1 MREPLP
7 HVDSFDVYRLAFDL
21 GEVQSVP
28 MPATVLSVS
37 RDAVDMIISL
47 RDQEPGDQE
56 YGLSIEVSGIRGAQ
70 FQYDLSFVPVED
82 QTDHQVREDHEG
94 LAILIPHHDVEK
106 LSGASLELT
115 PQGLAMNNPNTPQ
128 SPTMAAGTEPRG
140 DLTGPLAE
148 KISVV
153 LTENINPAIAMHGGM
168 AELVSVD
175 GTVAFLRLAGG
186 CQGCGMAQ
194 VTLKQGIERILRESL
209 PEITEVVDVTDHAA
223 GADPY
228 YESSKK

>member
-1 MREPLP
+1 M
-7 HVDSFDVYRLAFDL
+7 S
-21 GEVQSVP
+21 GK
-28 MPATVLSVS
+28 VLTIAP
-37 RDAVDMIISL
+37 DAVDMIISL

-56 YGLSIEVSGIRGAQ
+56 YGLAIEVSGIRGAQ

-82 QTDHQVREDHEG
+82 QTEAQIREDHNG
-94 LAILIPHHDVEK
+94 LSILIPEHDVEK

-115 PQGLAMNNPNTPQ
+115 PQGLAMNNPNLPQ
-128 SPTMAAGTEPRG
+128 SPTMAAEAEPRG

-148 KISVV
+148 RISVI
-153 LTENINPAIAMHGGM
+153 LAENVNPAIAMHGGM

-194 VTLKQGIERILRESL
+194 VTLRQGIERILRESI
-209 PEITEVVDVTDHAA
+209 PELSEVVDVTDHAS

-228 YESSKK
+228 YQASKK

>member
-1 MREPLP
+1 M
-7 HVDSFDVYRLAFDL
+7 SAK
-21 GEVQSVP
+21 
-28 MPATVLSVS
+28 VLTIAS
-37 RDAVDMIISL
+37 DAVDMIISL

-56 YGLSIEVSGIRGAQ
+56 YGLAIEVSGIRGAQ

-82 QTDHQVREDHEG
+82 QTETQIREDHNG
-94 LAILIPHHDVEK
+94 LAILIPEHDVEK

-115 PQGLAMNNPNTPQ
+115 PQGLAMNNPNLPQ
-128 SPTMAAGTEPRG
+128 SPTMEAAEPRG

-148 KISVV
+148 RISTI

-175 GTVAFLRLAGG
+175 GTVAFLRLSGG

-194 VTLKQGIERILRESL
+194 VTLRQGIERILRESI
-209 PEITEVVDVTDHAA
+209 PEISEVVDVTDHAS

-228 YESSKK
+228 YQASKK

>member
-1 MREPLP
+1 MSQKVL
-7 HVDSFDVYRLAFDL
+7 
-21 GEVQSVP
+21 
-28 MPATVLSVS
+28 TVSP
-37 RDAVDMIISL
+37 DAAEMIISL

-82 QTDHQVREDHEG
+82 QTDHQVRENHKG
-94 LAILIPHHDVEK
+94 LAILIPHHDVTK

-115 PQGLAMNNPNTPQ
+115 DQGLAMNNPNIPQ
-128 SPTMAAGTEPRG
+128 SPTIAGAEPRG
-140 DLTGPLAE
+140 DLAGPLADQ
-148 KISVV
+148 IST
-153 LTENINPAIAMHGGM
+153 LLNENINPSIAMHGGA

-175 GTVAFLRLAGG
+175 GTVAFLRLSGG

-194 VTLKQGIERILRESL
+194 VTLQQGIERILRESI
-209 PEITEVVDVTDHAA
+209 PELTEVVDVTDHAS

-228 YESSKK
+228 YQSSKK

>member
-1 MREPLP
+1 M
-7 HVDSFDVYRLAFDL
+7 SAK
-21 GEVQSVP
+21 
-28 MPATVLSVS
+28 VLNVAS
-37 RDAVDMIISL
+37 DAVDMIISL

-56 YGLSIEVSGIRGAQ
+56 YGLAIEVSGIRGAQ
-70 FQYDLSFVPVED
+70 FQYELSFVPVED
-82 QTDHQVREDHEG
+82 QAEHQVREDHDG

-115 PQGLAMNNPNTPQ
+115 PQGLAMNNPNLPQ
-128 SPTMAAGTEPRG
+128 SPTMTAAEPTG
-140 DLTGPLAE
+140 DTTGPLAE
-148 KISVV
+148 RISIV

-194 VTLKQGIERILRESL
+194 VTLQQGIERILRESI
-209 PEITEVVDVTDHAA
+209 PEITEVVDVTDHAS

-228 YESSKK
+228 YQASKK

>member
-1 MREPLP
+1 
-7 HVDSFDVYRLAFDL
+7 
-21 GEVQSVP
+21 
-28 MPATVLSVS
+28 
-37 RDAVDMIISL
+37 MIASL
-47 RDQEPGDQE
+47 RDQEPGDEE
-56 YGLSIEVSGIRGAQ
+56 YGLAIEVSGIQGAQ

-82 QTDHQVREDHEG
+82 RNAHQIREDHGG
-94 LAILIPHHDVEK
+94 LAILILDHDVEK

-115 PQGLAMNNPNTPQ
+115 AQGLAMNNPNVPH
-128 SPTMAAGTEPRG
+128 SPTMDSAEPRG

-148 KISVV
+148 RVSLI
-153 LTENINPAIAMHGGM
+153 LAENVNPAIAMHGGK

-194 VTLKQGIERILRESL
+194 VTLRQGIERILRESI
-209 PEITEVVDVTDHAA
+209 PELSEVVDVTDHAS

-228 YESSKK
+228 YQSSKK

>member
-1 MREPLP
+1 MGDMSQKVL
-7 HVDSFDVYRLAFDL
+7 
-21 GEVQSVP
+21 
-28 MPATVLSVS
+28 TVSPE
-37 RDAVDMIISL
+37 AVEMIVSL

-82 QTDHQVREDHEG
+82 QTDQQVREDHDG
-94 LAILIPHHDVEK
+94 LAILIPDHDLTK

-115 PQGLAMNNPNTPQ
+115 AQGLAMNNPNIPQ
-128 SPTMAAGTEPRG
+128 SPTIGATEPRG

-148 KISVV
+148 RISVV
-153 LTENINPAIAMHGGM
+153 LTENINPAIAMHGGA

-194 VTLKQGIERILRESL
+194 VTLRQGIERILRESI
-209 PEITEVVDVTDHAA
+209 PEITEVVDVTDHAS

-228 YESSKK
+228 YQSSKK

>member
-1 MREPLP
+1 MTQRVL
-7 HVDSFDVYRLAFDL
+7 
-21 GEVQSVP
+21 
-28 MPATVLSVS
+28 TVAP
-37 RDAVDMIISL
+37 DAVEMIVSL

-82 QTDHQVREDHEG
+82 QTHHQVREDHGG
-94 LAILIPHHDVEK
+94 LAILIPDHDVEK

-115 PQGLAMNNPNTPQ
+115 AQGLAMNNPNVPH
-128 SPTMAAGTEPRG
+128 SPTMAGAEPRG
-140 DLTGPLAE
+140 DLAGPLAE
-148 KISVV
+148 RISVI
-153 LTENINPAIAMHGGM
+153 LNENVNPAIAMHGGA

-194 VTLKQGIERILRESL
+194 VTLKQGIERILRESI
-209 PEITEVVDVTDHAA
+209 PEITEVVDVTDHAS

-228 YESSKK
+228 YQSSKK

>member
-1 MREPLP
+1 MSYMSRKVL
-7 HVDSFDVYRLAFDL
+7 
-21 GEVQSVP
+21 
-28 MPATVLSVS
+28 TVAP
-37 RDAVDMIISL
+37 DAVDMILSL

-70 FQYDLSFVPVED
+70 FQYELSFVPVED
-82 QTDHQVREDHEG
+82 QTDHQIREDHES
-94 LAILIPHHDVEK
+94 LAILIPHHDLEK

-115 PQGLAMNNPNTPQ
+115 AEGLAMNNPNLPQ
-128 SPTMAAGTEPRG
+128 SPTMAGAKPRG
-140 DLTGPLAE
+140 DLVGPLAE

-153 LTENINPAIAMHGGM
+153 LTENVNPAIAMHGGM
-168 AELVSVD
+168 AELVSLD
-175 GTVAFLRLAGG
+175 GTVAFLRLSGG

-194 VTLKQGIERILRESL
+194 VTLSQGIERILRESL
-209 PEITEVVDVTDHAA
+209 PEITEIVDVTDHAS

>member
-1 MREPLP
+1 M
-7 HVDSFDVYRLAFDL
+7 SAK
-21 GEVQSVP
+21 
-28 MPATVLSVS
+28 VLTIAS
-37 RDAVDMIISL
+37 DAVKMIIAL

-56 YGLSIEVSGIRGAQ
+56 YGLAIEVSGIRGAQ
-70 FQYDLSFVPVED
+70 FQYELSFVPVED
-82 QTDHQVREDHEG
+82 RTENQLREDHDG
-94 LAILIPHHDVEK
+94 LAILIPEHDVEK
-106 LSGASLELT
+106 LSGATLELT
-115 PQGLAMNNPNTPQ
+115 FQGLAMNNPNLPQ
-128 SPTMAAGTEPRG
+128 SPTMAGAEPRG

-148 KISVV
+148 KISIV

-194 VTLKQGIERILRESL
+194 VTLRQGIERILRESI
-209 PEITEVVDVTDHAA
+209 PEISEVVDVTDHAS

-228 YESSKK
+228 YQSSKK

>member
-1 MREPLP
+1 
-7 HVDSFDVYRLAFDL
+7 
-21 GEVQSVP
+21 
-28 MPATVLSVS
+28 MPNKVLTVSPE
-37 RDAVDMIISL
+37 AVEMIVSL

-70 FQYDLSFVPVED
+70 FQYELSFVPVED
-82 QTDHQVREDHEG
+82 QNSHQILEDHGG
-94 LAILIPHHDVEK
+94 LAVLIPDHDAEK

-115 PQGLAMNNPNTPQ
+115 AQGLAMNNPNVPH
-128 SPTMAAGTEPRG
+128 SPTMSSGEPRG

-153 LTENINPAIAMHGGM
+153 LTESINPSIAMHGGM

-175 GTVAFLRLAGG
+175 GTVAFLRLSGG

-194 VTLKQGIERILRESL
+194 VTLRQGIERILRESI
-209 PEITEVVDVTDHAA
+209 PEITEVVDVTDHAS

-228 YESSKK
+228 YQSSKK

>member
-1 MREPLP
+1 MSQKVL
-7 HVDSFDVYRLAFDL
+7 
-21 GEVQSVP
+21 
-28 MPATVLSVS
+28 TVSP
-37 RDAVDMIISL
+37 DAAEMIISL

-82 QTDHQVREDHEG
+82 QTDHQVRENHEG
-94 LAILIPHHDVEK
+94 LAILIPHHDVTK

-115 PQGLAMNNPNTPQ
+115 AQGLAMNNPNIPQ
-128 SPTMAAGTEPRG
+128 SPTIAGAEPRG
-140 DLTGPLAE
+140 DLAGPLADQ
-148 KISVV
+148 IST
-153 LTENINPAIAMHGGM
+153 LLNENINPSIAMHGGA

-175 GTVAFLRLAGG
+175 GTVAFLRLSGG

-194 VTLKQGIERILRESL
+194 VTLQQGIERILRESI
-209 PEITEVVDVTDHAA
+209 PELTEVVDVTDHAS

-228 YESSKK
+228 YQSSKK

>member
-1 MREPLP
+1 
-7 HVDSFDVYRLAFDL
+7 
-21 GEVQSVP
+21 
-28 MPATVLSVS
+28 
-37 RDAVDMIISL
+37 MIVSL

-56 YGLSIEVSGIRGAQ
+56 YGLAIEVSGIQGAQ

-82 QTDHQVREDHEG
+82 QNAHHIRENHGG
-94 LAILIPHHDVEK
+94 LAIMIPDHDVEK
-106 LSGASLELT
+106 LAGASLELT
-115 PQGLAMNNPNTPQ
+115 AQGLAMNNPNVPH
-128 SPTMAAGTEPRG
+128 SPTMESAEPRG

-148 KISVV
+148 RISLV
-153 LTENINPAIAMHGGM
+153 LVENINPAIAMHGGQ

-194 VTLKQGIERILRESL
+194 VTLRQGIERILKESI
-209 PEITEVVDVTDHAA
+209 PELSEVVDVTDHAS

-228 YESSKK
+228 YQSSKK

>member
-1 MREPLP
+1 MGM
-7 HVDSFDVYRLAFDL
+7 S
-21 GEVQSVP
+21 QK
-28 MPATVLSVS
+28 VLNVS
-37 RDAVDMIISL
+37 SEAVDMIVSL

-82 QTDHQVREDHEG
+82 QNDHQIREDHGG
-94 LAILIPHHDVEK
+94 LAILIPDHDVEK
-106 LSGASLELT
+106 LSGAALELT
-115 PQGLAMNNPNTPQ
+115 AQGLAMNNPNTPH
-128 SPTMAAGTEPRG
+128 SPTMAAATEPQG

-148 KISVV
+148 QISVV
-153 LTENINPAIAMHGGM
+153 LTESINPSIAMHGGM

-194 VTLKQGIERILRESL
+194 VTLRQGIERILKESI
-209 PEITEVVDVTDHAA
+209 PEITEIVDVTDHAS

-228 YESSKK
+228 YQSSKK